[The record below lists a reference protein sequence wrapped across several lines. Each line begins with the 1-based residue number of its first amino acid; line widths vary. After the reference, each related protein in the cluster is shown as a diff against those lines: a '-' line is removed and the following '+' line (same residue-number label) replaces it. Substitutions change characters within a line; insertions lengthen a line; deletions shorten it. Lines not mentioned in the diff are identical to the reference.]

1 VTGDVGA
8 AQSEDGG
15 ANEAGK
21 TNPDSGEQRL
31 GQTAIIDDPPSP
43 FVVEWVAR
51 VSGRNAIDLAMGR
64 GRHALVLARRGLLTF
79 GVDRQFA
86 AVSDCVRRAR
96 AENLVVRGW
105 CADLEQ
111 IALPRDAFD
120 VVVVTRYL
128 QRDLFPSIR
137 SMTTRGGVVIY
148 ETFTVNQRSLGCGP
162 TSPEHLLEPGELARR
177 FDGFEVLFSEEVT
190 AREAVARIVARRV

>member
-8 AQSEDGG
+8 AQPENGG

-43 FVVEWVAR
+43 FVVEWIAR
-51 VSGRNAIDLAMGR
+51 VSGRNAIDVAMGR
-64 GRHALVLARRGLLTF
+64 GRHALALARRGLRTF

-86 AVSDCVRRAR
+86 AVRDSVRRAR
-96 AENLVVRGW
+96 AEHLVVRGW

-111 IALPRDAFD
+111 TPLPRDTFD

-137 SMTTRGGVVIY
+137 STTTPGGVVIY
-148 ETFTVNQRSLGCGP
+148 ETFTVNQRALGFGP
-162 TSPEHLLEPGELARR
+162 TSAAYLLEPGELARR
-177 FDGFEVLFSEEVT
+177 FDGFEVLFYEEVT
-190 AREAVARIVARRV
+190 AREAVARIVARRL

>member
-1 VTGDVGA
+1 MTGDVGA
-8 AQSEDGG
+8 AQPEDGG

-21 TNPDSGEQRL
+21 TNPDSSEQRL

-43 FVVEWVAR
+43 FVAEWAAQVG
-51 VSGRNAIDLAMGR
+51 GRNAIDVAMGR
-64 GRHALVLARRGLLTF
+64 GRHALMLARLGLRTF

-86 AVSDCVRRAR
+86 AVRDSVRRAR

-105 CADLEQ
+105 CGDLEQ
-111 IALPRDAFD
+111 IPLPRDVFD
-120 VVVVTRYL
+120 IVVVTRYL

-137 SMTTRGGVVIY
+137 SMARRGGVVIY
-148 ETFTVNQRSLGCGP
+148 ETFTVNQRSLGFGP
-162 TSPEHLLEPGELARR
+162 TSPDHLLEPGELARR
-177 FDGFEVLFSEEVT
+177 FDGFEVVFYEEVT